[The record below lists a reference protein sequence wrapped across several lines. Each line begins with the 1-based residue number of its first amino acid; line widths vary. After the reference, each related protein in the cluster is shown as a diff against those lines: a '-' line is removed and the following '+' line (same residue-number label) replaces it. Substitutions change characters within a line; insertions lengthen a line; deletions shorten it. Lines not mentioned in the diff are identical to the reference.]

1 MVASCFTFGSFGMSP
16 EFWAAGFGAIVG
28 AVIGGGIAYKI
39 QLLVIKQ
46 ATEER
51 EAEALEQK
59 RALGF
64 SLLEKM
70 RKLHTNFQLFHEHLE
85 DSFKKVTRNLQPWGA
100 VKPLATS
107 RASIHFSSEEMA
119 LVFSFSDS
127 KLYNDM
133 SGMDDAHNDC
143 VRLFQIYGEKRHLL
157 ENMRPAGVSE
167 GVGHVNLSDEE
178 LPEFQ
183 PRMIEINF
191 LLEDM
196 RLMCAKSAPESRSA
210 LTRLHEALKEA
221 VGLQGSLEFIGDDP
235 PKD

>member
-16 EFWAAGFGAIVG
+16 EFWAAGFGALVG
-28 AVIGGGIAYKI
+28 AFVGGFIAYKI

-51 EAEALEQK
+51 EAGALEQK

-70 RKLHTNFQLFHEHLE
+70 KKLHTNLQLFHKHLE
-85 DSFKKVTRNLQPWGA
+85 DSFKKVTPNLQPWGA

-133 SGMDDAHNDC
+133 SGMDDTHNDC
-143 VRLFQIYGEKRHLL
+143 VSLFQTYGEKRYTL
-157 ENMRPAGVSE
+157 ENMRPTGVSE
-167 GVGHVNLSDEE
+167 GVGHVDLSDEE
-178 LPEFQ
+178 LLEFQ
-183 PRMIEINF
+183 PRMIEVNS

-210 LTRLHEALKEA
+210 LSRLHEALKEV
-221 VGLQGSLEFIGDDP
+221 VGLQGSLEFTGDDP
-235 PKD
+235 PNE